1 LKDKVAK
8 YIIALCLNSLNES
21 WHEQNKTQ
29 KQNIHCATSIQ
40 KQVEWLVVFLNT
52 EKKEI
57 NVVRASETYSPKIR
71 RASMSRSR
79 EPENIIK
86 PSWLLKFW
94 STYIQT
100 RT

>member
-40 KQVEWLVVFLNT
+40 KQVE
-52 EKKEI
+52 
-57 NVVRASETYSPKIR
+57 
-71 RASMSRSR
+71 
-79 EPENIIK
+79 
-86 PSWLLKFW
+86 
-94 STYIQT
+94 
-100 RT
+100 